1 MAQQLPAA
9 PEKAAPA
16 ADPRGLV
23 PPDEAFWVRY
33 SPHAEMPLSGVS
45 SFALHALI
53 FGLLLLCAYPLS
65 FLFNKPVHQVP
76 VEAVR
81 FDVGGGGGNLKGEGD
96 GPGGPRTRPPEEVG
110 GNETNPQENPSK
122 DPLKQPELD
131 RPRLPELA
139 KQYNPES
146 LRILN
151 QPNPPPNITAF
162 TKLSEDARKALALG
176 PRHDPGKGRGGEGS
190 GGGAGSGRG
199 TGEGNATGEGKANLT
214 QREKRMLRW
223 TMLFTTENGNDYLKQ
238 LRGLG
243 AILAIPVKEAGG
255 ERDYKIVRDL
265 SSKPAELL
273 TEDIG
278 KIQRIYW
285 IDDKPGS
292 VAQMMT
298 ALGLT
303 IRPSHFVAFMPE
315 KLEDQLFDLEK
326 KAAKGRSEDQIAETR
341 FKVKRV
347 GDRYEP
353 ELTHISFK

>member
-1 MAQQLPAA
+1 MALQLPAA

-16 ADPRGLV
+16 VDPKSLV
-23 PPDEAFWVRY
+23 PPDDAFWVRY

-53 FGLLLLCAYPLS
+53 FGLLLLCAYPLAG
-65 FLFNKPVHQVP
+65 LFVKPVHQVP

-81 FDVGGGGGNLKGEGD
+81 FDLGGGGGNLKGEGD

-110 GNETNPQENPSK
+110 GNETNPQENPTK
-122 DPLKQPELD
+122 DTLKPDPE
-131 RPRLPELA
+131 RPHLPDLV
-139 KQYNPES
+139 KRFDPES
-146 LRILN
+146 ARFIA
-151 QPNPPPNITAF
+151 QANPPENLKAF

-176 PRHDPGKGRGGEGS
+176 PRHDPGKGGGGSGS
-190 GGGAGSGRG
+190 GGGTGDGRG
-199 TGEGNATGEGKANLT
+199 TGTGNATGEGKANLT

-223 TMLFTTENGNDYLKQ
+223 TMLFTTANGNDYLNQ
-238 LRGLG
+238 LKGLG
-243 AILAIPVKEAGG
+243 AILAIPVKETDG

-265 SSKPAELL
+265 SSKPAQLL

-315 KLEDQLFDLEK
+315 KVEEQLFELEK
-326 KAAKGRSEDQIAETR
+326 KAAKGRDEDQIAETR

-347 GDRYEP
+347 GDHYEP